1 MHKNTAFYGVF
12 MLFSLYDGHR
22 KIVDG
27 ISMVKPMV
35 MQLCKISNFFIYLF
49 TFVFFFSLV
58 IVKNCSSQSGSTST
72 AKSGISALSDDDT
85 RAETRREFSQTRK
98 DDIISNIKQ
107 PVIDMLL
114 NRIELLTTDV
124 KGVFFMYLI

>member
-1 MHKNTAFYGVF
+1 M
-12 MLFSLYDGHR
+12 
-22 KIVDG
+22 
-27 ISMVKPMV
+27 
-35 MQLCKISNFFIYLF
+35 
-49 TFVFFFSLV
+49 FFFSLV

-85 RAETRREFSQTRK
+85 RAETRREFSETRK

-114 NRIELLTTDV
+114 NRIELLTTDI
-124 KGVFFMYLI
+124 KGVFFLCI